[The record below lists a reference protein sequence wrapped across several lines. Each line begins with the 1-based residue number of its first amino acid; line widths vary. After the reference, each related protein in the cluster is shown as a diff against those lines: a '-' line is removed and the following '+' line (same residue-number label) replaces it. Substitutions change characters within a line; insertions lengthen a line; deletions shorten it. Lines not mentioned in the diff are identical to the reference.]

1 MNLKE
6 AFRFQNTLTN
16 HFEYAK
22 SILDRDRNLMT
33 TESTYLKKKASGG
46 EADDEKVVESIPNPD
61 YQNHITDLVEFA
73 AFLVLEKQRLAAA
86 IHAAKATLPVDID
99 SEASLNTTRQALAG
113 TLRHMNDLRNGETM
127 TQNGGV
133 GYRFNADGNQVS
145 YKCDVKT
152 VRTINFD
159 RNKVSKLLNNLLTVS
174 DTCSAEIDKCIIN
187 STVAYDAPFNV
198 NDSFTTI
205 FERFLDD
212 KH

>member
-16 HFEYAK
+16 HFEFAK
-22 SILDRDRNLMT
+22 AILDRDRNLMT
-33 TESTYLKKKASGG
+33 TESIYLKNKASGG
-46 EADDEKVVESIPNPD
+46 EAADEKVVEPIPNPD

-86 IHAAKATLPVDID
+86 IHAAKAALPIDID
-99 SEASLNTTRQALAG
+99 SEVSLNSTRQELAA
-113 TLRHMNDLRNGETM
+113 TLKHMNDLRNGETM
-127 TQNGGV
+127 TPNGGL
-133 GYRFNADGNQVS
+133 GYRFNAEGNQVS

-159 RNKVSKLLNNLLTVS
+159 RTKVSKLLNSTLDVADARST
-174 DTCSAEIDKCIIN
+174 DIDKAIIN

-205 FERFLDD
+205 FERFLTA
-212 KH
+212 KN